1 MDKYLVHS
9 KSSTKSARSC
19 RRRIWER
26 ESIEVNGRFE
36 PIYRHQMLDLLI
48 RSYSEVGAFP
58 HLYHGNGEP
67 CQSHMNR
74 LASEA
79 IIDRNVSFWKQGISA
94 VDFDN
99 KGIYLVSGTKS
110 GCLTVH
116 DFESLYCQI
125 HELTC
130 LKEDESKHLMHL
142 SLNRQLDVVRWN
154 PLNQDEVVCAS
165 IKSNEVLIFDVGY
178 MSCEPI
184 EVLRTR
190 QTATVHGS
198 NIHKGLSDVA
208 LMLNDSKM
216 LASDTH
222 GGINVWDRR
231 VKTLPCLELA
241 SSSSGMLNSIQVNAE
256 NQIIFG
262 AGKNGM
268 VYVWDIRGGRAS
280 AAFQS
285 HKEAC
290 HPPVTSLKLASLM
303 EKIDSLKAQSDI
315 IPKEIHSINLNP
327 SCPYQLAFHLDDGW
341 SGVLDIYNLKVTHIH
356 CPPPAWLNDSYIYVV
371 GSSSERGIH
380 LLDFYPSTHSSSH
393 VDFKED
399 VEEMSGVN
407 KRRNQNRFLALSEG
421 VTACTVHPLYNTIIA
436 GTKQTSLL
444 MISQKSE
451 SYRGGIKLQNS
462 LTLV

>member
-356 CPPPAWLNDSYIYVV
+356 CPPPAWLNDSYVSAEPSYIRKPSWLSTSSIYVV

-399 VEEMSGVN
+399 VEEMSG
-407 KRRNQNRFLALSEG
+407 
-421 VTACTVHPLYNTIIA
+421 
-436 GTKQTSLL
+436 
-444 MISQKSE
+444 
-451 SYRGGIKLQNS
+451 
-462 LTLV
+462 